1 MKDGVVG
8 ENPFVVGAPA
18 YDKSTLDQRSA
29 GQGELP
35 LLDYLAAAPSTE
47 FAVIEFDYV
56 PGDMLE
62 AVRAASNSCI
72 STESADR
79 QPKTSSAEN
88 QVVGS
93 DSLRAKVSDSASVRT
108 VGISEERSG

>member
-62 AVRAASNSCI
+62 AVR
-72 STESADR
+72 
-79 QPKTSSAEN
+79 
-88 QVVGS
+88 GS
-93 DSLRAKVSDSASVRT
+93 VEFLHQH
-108 VGISEERSG
+108 GIR